1 MPSYKLNGRNLVVG
15 DMQTTMVSR
24 MPIPI
29 DQLTCS
35 CGGFRAVIAL
45 AAMSHPCPE
54 CKKHLLYQCTKCD
67 KWLCLSCLEKV
78 ALECRKEFGL
88 NSIAQLTILPS

>member
-1 MPSYKLNGRNLVVG
+1 MASYALKGRNLVVG
-15 DMQTTMVSR
+15 GLQKAVAGR

-29 DQLTCS
+29 DRLTCV
-35 CGGFRAVIAL
+35 CGGSQAVVAM

-54 CKKHLLYQCTKCD
+54 CKGYLLYQCTKCD
-67 KWLCLSCLEKV
+67 TWLCLSCLEKV